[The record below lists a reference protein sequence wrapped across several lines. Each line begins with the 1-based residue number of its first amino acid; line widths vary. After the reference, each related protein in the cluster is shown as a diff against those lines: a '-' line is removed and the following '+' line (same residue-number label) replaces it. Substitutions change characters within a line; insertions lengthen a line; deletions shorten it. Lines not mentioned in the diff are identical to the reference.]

1 MIRSSLLSG
10 RVLLI
15 GLLTLGLASGVGRA
29 DVAVSADARFL
40 AALTAR
46 PIGPAAMSGRIV
58 DVAVVE
64 NKPAVM
70 YVASAS
76 GGLWKTVNNGTTW
89 KPVFEREATVSLG
102 AVAVAPS
109 DPEIVWV
116 GTGEANARNSVSW
129 GDGVYRSINGG
140 RTWTHMGLSESAHVG
155 RIVIHPKNPR
165 IVYVAALGHLWG
177 ANQERGLFKTTDG
190 GRTWRCVKFVNEDTG
205 FIDVVMD
212 PKDPSIL
219 YAAAYQ
225 VRRGPFAGGNPAVQT
240 GPGSG
245 LFKSTDGG
253 ETWFALRQGLPRRP
267 LGRCGLAVSRKDPR
281 YVYAVVQTDLTST
294 TVSGQAAKTNS
305 EPDNGGVFRS
315 EDRGETWTKLN
326 DLCPRPFYYGQIRV
340 DPTDGR
346 RVYVLGLALHVST
359 DGGRTF
365 QNTGAPG
372 IHADHH
378 ALWIDPRDPD
388 HLVLGGDGGLHFSY
402 DRGRAW
408 EHLTNLPVSQF
419 YAVAVDLRK
428 PYRIYGGLQD
438 NGTWC
443 GPSATP
449 SPDGIGNADWFR
461 VLDADGFQCQADPA
475 RPNLVFAESQW
486 GGLCRID
493 LRTGAQ
499 TAIRPQPTQ
508 GEPAYRFN
516 WNSPILL
523 SSHSPRALY
532 FGGNHVFRS
541 RNDGDGWEVISPDLT
556 RGQPGPSADS
566 GHTITTLAESPRK
579 AGVLYAGTDDGLL
592 WVSRDGG
599 ATWTDRS
606 DRLPK
611 LPAARWVSRVECSHF
626 AEGTAYVAIDRHRQ
640 DDRAPYLFKTDDYGA
655 TWRPLTGDLPAKGP
669 VYVVRESSRNP
680 NLLLVGTE
688 LGLYATLD
696 GGGHWHRLRALPT
709 VAVHDLVIH
718 PRDRDLVIAT
728 HGRGIYVM
736 DLAPLED
743 LTPAVLAADAY
754 LFEPKPAVVLPH
766 RRTRMPR
773 GAKPFLA
780 ANPRAEA
787 VVHYYLR
794 ESLTAPVLVT
804 IQDALGRTVVNLTGG
819 KGAGLHR
826 VVWSLRPPL
835 NADGETEGAAV
846 AAGEYTVRL
855 KAGNQV
861 LSRMV
866 RVEED

>member
-1 MIRSSLLSG
+1 MIRSSSLSG

-15 GLLTLGLASGVGRA
+15 GLLSLAPASFGRA
-29 DVAVSADARFL
+29 EAPADADARFL
-40 AALTAR
+40 ATLTAR
-46 PIGPAAMSGRIV
+46 PIGPAAMGGRIV

-64 NKPAVM
+64 GKPAVM

-109 DPEIVWV
+109 DPEVVWV

-129 GDGVYRSINGG
+129 GDGVYRSVNGG
-140 RTWTHMGLSESAHVG
+140 RSWTHVGLRDSAHVG

-165 IVYVAALGHLWG
+165 IVYVAALGRLWG
-177 ANQERGLFKTTDG
+177 ANRERGLFKTTDA
-190 GRTWRCVKFVNEDTG
+190 GRTWRCVKFVNDDTG
-205 FIDVVMD
+205 CIDLVMD
-212 PKDPSIL
+212 PRDPNIL

-253 ETWFALRQGLPRRP
+253 ETWSVLKQGLPRRP

-281 YVYAVVQTDLTST
+281 VVYAVVQTDLTST
-294 TVSGQAAKTNS
+294 TVSGQAAKTGGD
-305 EPDNGGVFRS
+305 PDHGGVFRS
-315 EDRGETWTKLN
+315 QDRGETWTKVN
-326 DLCPRPFYYGQIRV
+326 DLCPRPFYYGQVRV
-340 DPTDGR
+340 DPADDR
-346 RVYVLGLALHVST
+346 RVYVLGLALHVSA

-365 QNTGAPG
+365 RNTGAPD

-378 ALWIDPRDPD
+378 ALWIDPHDPD

-402 DRGRAW
+402 DRGRTW

-428 PYRIYGGLQD
+428 PYRIFGGLQD

-461 VLDADGFQCQADPA
+461 VLDADGFQCQVDPA
-475 RPNLVFAESQW
+475 HPDLVFAESQW
-486 GGLCRID
+486 GALYRID
-493 LRTGAQ
+493 LRTGAR
-499 TAIRPQPTQ
+499 TAIRPQPPS

-516 WNSPILL
+516 WNAPLLL
-523 SSHSPRALY
+523 SSHSPRTLY

-541 RNDGDGWEVISPDLT
+541 HSDGDRWEVISPDLT
-556 RGQPGPSADS
+556 RGQPGASADF

-599 ATWTDRS
+599 VSWTDRS
-606 DRLPK
+606 DRLPR

-626 AEGTAYVAIDRHRQ
+626 AEGTAYAAVDRHRQ
-640 DDRAPYLFKTDDYGA
+640 DDRAPYLFKTEDHGA
-655 TWRPLTGDLPAKGP
+655 SWRPLTGGLPAEGP
-669 VYVVRESSRNP
+669 VYVVRESARNP
-680 NLLLVGTE
+680 NLLLAGTE
-688 LGLYATLD
+688 FGLYATLD

-718 PRDRDLVIAT
+718 PRDRELVIAT

-743 LTPAVLAADAY
+743 LTPAVRAAAAY
-754 LFEPKPAVVLPH
+754 LFEPKPAVVLPY
-766 RRTRMPR
+766 RRTRVPR

-780 ANPRAEA
+780 ANPPAEA
-787 VVHYYLR
+787 VVYYYLR
-794 ESLTAPVLVT
+794 EGLMAPVLVT

-826 VVWSLRPPL
+826 VVWSLRPPP
-835 NADGETEGAAV
+835 NADGEADGAAV
-846 AAGEYTVRL
+846 AVGEYTVRL

-861 LSRMV
+861 LSRML
-866 RVEED
+866 RVEEN